1 MAHDYII
8 ELFERHA
15 RKFDR
20 DRGRSLQE
28 RTWIDRFLQHVPPSG
43 RILDVGCGMGEPI
56 ARYLID
62 AGRLLVGIDSSPSLI
77 AMCRSR
83 FPAHEWVVADM
94 RALALGSRFDG
105 IVAGTASCLHPDDQ
119 SAMIPRLVRPADSA
133 RGDRGSR
140 ESGAVHRTIVREETA
155 GKAS

>member
-94 RALALGSRFDG
+94 RALALGSRFVG
-105 IVAGTASCLHPDDQ
+105 IVAGTASFICIPTI
-119 SAMIPRLVRPADSA
+119 SAP
-133 RGDRGSR
+133 
-140 ESGAVHRTIVREETA
+140 
-155 GKAS
+155 